1 MVTRKSYSKSFK
13 LKVLRDYVESGK
25 SRQEISLKYSIDPT
39 LISHWVRI
47 FGVERTH
54 FADHIKL
61 VPMRASKTAREL
73 AMEQRIRD
81 LERILKK
88 KDEELAFEK
97 LRCRAMDTLIDV
109 AEEQLHIQIRKKAGT
124 KQ

>member
-1 MVTRKSYSKSFK
+1 
-13 LKVLRDYVESGK
+13 
-25 SRQEISLKYSIDPT
+25 
-39 LISHWVRI
+39 
-47 FGVERTH
+47 
-54 FADHIKL
+54 
-61 VPMRASKTAREL
+61 MRASKTDREL